1 MTPRSPTTA
10 AQAPTLEAAC
20 RRWPARP
27 ATTHAGVTTSYAE
40 LWERVSALAGAYR
53 WLGVGPGDRILCQLP
68 TSPEFLVAVHA
79 AWACGAVHVGAD
91 NDLTGT
97 ELSRLVERTEASV
110 LLFQHLPGAADP
122 LAPLRPVTQ
131 AHPGTTVVVHG
142 ARPQDERH
150 LSLEDLLGTRAG
162 PMAAAKAEPPEPPE
176 RAPDDP
182 ALLFLTSG
190 TTGTPKG
197 VVETM
202 AALWAKVAYFADAF
216 GPGPD
221 DVHLMYLPISHAFG
235 LKLSL
240 TALLSGGR
248 LVLLDRFSP
257 SEALRLV
264 TEERV
269 SVLPGTP
276 THLTL
281 LVKALDSARHDVA
294 SLRWAVA
301 AAAPLPPPLL
311 DQVYA
316 KLGVELFYVYGCSEG
331 FLVSTTERDE
341 IYAGSVGT
349 SVFRG
354 PPGTPP
360 DGSVAVVEPYD
371 HTPLPPGEVGEI
383 VFGARQPVRY
393 WGEAEV
399 ATEGWYHTG
408 DLGRIDDDGLVHV
421 VGRLK
426 ELINRGG
433 LKVAPGEVEA
443 ALVRHPGVADAGV
456 IATPDPV
463 LGEAVCACVVPAG
476 HPPPDLAELRAFLG
490 ADLGRHKLPDELCL
504 LEAIPRTKIAKVDR
518 AALRGLVVDADA
530 PRQFWR
536 AR

>member
-1 MTPRSPTTA
+1 MTPRSLTPA
-10 AQAPTLEAAC
+10 ALAPTLEAAC
-20 RRWPARP
+20 RRWPARL
-27 ATTHAGVTTSYAE
+27 ATTHAGVSISYAE
-40 LWERVSALAGAYR
+40 LWERVSALADAYR
-53 WLGVGPGDRILCQLP
+53 SLGVRPGDRIVCQLP
-68 TSPEFLVAVHA
+68 TCPAHLVAAHA

-91 NDLTGT
+91 NDLTGP
-97 ELSRLVERTEASV
+97 ELSLLVERTEASV
-110 LLFQHLPGAADP
+110 LLFQPRPGASDP
-122 LAPLRPVTQ
+122 LTPLRPVTRD
-131 AHPGTTVVVHG
+131 HPSTIVVVHG
-142 ARPQDERH
+142 ATPEDERH
-150 LSLEDLLGTRAG
+150 LSLEALLGTGAG
-162 PMAAAKAEPPEPPE
+162 TMAAKAEPPEL
-176 RAPDDP
+176 APDDP

-240 TALLSGGR
+240 AALLSGGR
-248 LVLLDRFSP
+248 LVLVDRFSP
-257 SEALRLV
+257 GEALRLV
-264 TEERV
+264 SEERV

-281 LVKALDSARHDVA
+281 LVDALDPARHDLA

-301 AAAPLPPPLL
+301 AAAALAPPLL

-341 IYAGSVGT
+341 IYAGSVGR

-360 DGSVAVVEPYD
+360 DGSVAVVEPSD

-399 ATEGWYHTG
+399 AAEGWYHTG
-408 DLGRIDDDGLVHV
+408 DLGRIERDGRLHV

-443 ALVRHPGVADAGV
+443 LLVRHPGVTDAGV
-456 IATPDPV
+456 IAMPDPV

-476 HPPPDLAELRAFLG
+476 QPPPDLAELRAFL
-490 ADLGRHKLPDELCL
+490 APDLARHKLPDELYL
-504 LEAIPRTKIAKVDR
+504 VEAIPRTKISKVDR
-518 AALRGLVVDADA
+518 AALRALVDDADA
-530 PRQFWR
+530 EPECLRPR
-536 AR
+536 